1 MAAPSPP
8 LQRRAAASAA
18 CGGRSGSRPEAPSLR
33 QIRRKEGLQS
43 RAATKCAG
51 RLDAVPAA
59 DSCRAR
65 PQARPPRQAL
75 PPPHVAYNPTCFLL
89 PFTDSDSGRD
99 GSHGQVKNRAYGR
112 KSCVHNLRLHP
123 KACKNQ

>member
-8 LQRRAAASAA
+8 LQWRAAASVV

-33 QIRRKEGLQS
+33 QIRREEGLQS
-43 RAATKCAG
+43 RTATKCAG

-59 DSCRAR
+59 GPCRAR

-75 PPPHVAYNPTCFLL
+75 QPPHVACNPTCLLL
-89 PFTDSDSGRD
+89 PFVCQQI
-99 GSHGQVKNRAYGR
+99 HI
-112 KSCVHNLRLHP
+112 
-123 KACKNQ
+123 